1 MRQKQVVVGKFDNA
15 LDAEIAK
22 GHLAAAGIDASILKD
37 DGGGMFPSLQQTEGV
52 QLVVAETQKEKA
64 RAILKEKSILT

>member
-37 DGGGMFPSLQQTEGV
+37 DGGGRLPSLQQTQGV
-52 QLVVAETQKEKA
+52 QLVVAKTQDKKA
-64 RAILKEKSILT
+64 RAILTTRP

>member
-15 LDAEIAK
+15 MDAEIAK
-22 GHLAAAGIDASILKD
+22 GHLDAAGIEAAILKD

-52 QLVVAETQKEKA
+52 QLVVAKTQEKKA
-64 RAILKEKSILT
+64 KAILQKKSILI